1 MKTTGM
7 VRRVDSLGRIVI
19 PKEIRK
25 VLKIKENE
33 QVEINVQ
40 GEEII
45 LNRYSELDESDYALK
60 NLIDIIEDVYNVN
73 ILLTNLNNFKIVS
86 KKYNY
91 LGNKELSPYLSS
103 ILEDRREIHEEEKIN
118 ISLSSSEKDIESTY
132 LIKTIII
139 NGDTVGL
146 IIFLSED
153 FKNINS
159 NLVELINRY
168 LEKYL
173 E

>member
-1 MKTTGM
+1 MKATGM

-19 PKEIRK
+19 PKEIRR

-45 LNRYSELDESDYALK
+45 LNRYSELDDSDLALK
-60 NLIDIIEDVYNVN
+60 NLIDIIEDVYKVN

-86 KKYNY
+86 KKFEY
-91 LGNKELSPYLSS
+91 LQNKELSPYLAST
-103 ILEDRREIHEEEKIN
+103 LEDRNEVIEQSKVN
-118 ISLSSSEKDIESTY
+118 LSLSTNEKDVDATY
-132 LIKTIII
+132 LIKPLII

-146 IIFLSED
+146 IIFLSEEYQ
-153 FKNINS
+153 NINS
-159 NLVELINRY
+159 NIVELVNRY

>member
-40 GEEII
+40 GEEIV
-45 LNRYSELDESDYALK
+45 LNRYSELDESDNNLK
-60 NLIDIIEDVYNVN
+60 RLIDSISDVYKIN
-73 ILLTNLNNFKIVS
+73 ILLTNLNSFKIVS
-86 KKYNY
+86 KNY
-91 LGNKELSPYLSS
+91 QYLVNKELSPYLTSV
-103 ILEDRREIHEEEKIN
+103 LEEKREVIEKTK
-118 ISLSSSEKDIESTY
+118 IALSLSNSLIIDSTF

-146 IIFLSED
+146 IIFLSDNYQNID
-153 FKNINS
+153 FK
-159 NLVELINRY
+159 LVDLINHY

>member
-60 NLIDIIEDVYNVN
+60 NLIDIIEDVYQVN

-91 LGNKELSPYLSS
+91 LSNKELSSYLSS
-103 ILEDRREIHEEEKIN
+103 ILEDRREVQEQTKVN
-118 ISLSSSEKDIESTY
+118 LSLSSSEKDVESTY
-132 LIKTIII
+132 LIKTMII
-139 NGDTVGL
+139 NGDIVGL
-146 IIFLSED
+146 MIFLSESYQ
-153 FKNINS
+153 NIDPK
-159 NLVELINRY
+159 LV
-168 LEKYL
+168 
-173 E
+173 

>member
-1 MKTTGM
+1 MKATGM

-19 PKEIRK
+19 PKEIRR

-45 LNRYSELDESDYALK
+45 LNRYSELDDSDLALK
-60 NLIDIIEDVYNVN
+60 NLIDIIEDVYKVN

-86 KKYNY
+86 KKFEY
-91 LGNKELSPYLSS
+91 LQNKELSPYLAST
-103 ILEDRREIHEEEKIN
+103 LEDRNEVIEQSKVN
-118 ISLSSSEKDIESTY
+118 LSLSTNEKDVDATY
-132 LIKTIII
+132 LIKPLII

-146 IIFLSED
+146 TIFLSEEYQ
-153 FKNINS
+153 NINS
-159 NLVELINRY
+159 NLVELVNRY